1 MLKRTSCFVL
11 SVYTIFK
18 RKHHYHNSLFMCEN
32 SNRIIF
38 ILSVVIFFLLLLFPF
53 SLIARVNED
62 SLSILPFQHICSSA
76 EQICYRKKKERK
88 RHTDR
93 HIYGWIVSERERQ
106 RKRQRINSYYTKIF
120 ILFLE
125 VT

>member
-1 MLKRTSCFVL
+1 VLKRTSCFVL

-18 RKHHYHNSLFMCEN
+18 RN
-32 SNRIIF
+32 II
-38 ILSVVIFFLLLLFPF
+38 ITTLYSCVKIVIESSSYCLLFFSPF

-76 EQICYRKKKERK
+76 EQICYRKKKEREK
-88 RHTDR
+88 TYRHTHA
-93 HIYGWIVSERERQ
+93 HIRMDSQRERETETE
-106 RKRQRINSYYTKIF
+106 KETTYKF
-120 ILFLE
+120 ILHENLFLFLE